1 MNFAKKLNE
10 KFKIVLASA
19 SPRRRE
25 LMELAGLEFDVW
37 PSNGEEDIRSSV
49 PGDICVELSRQKAL
63 DVASQIRTYNEQ
75 HRDLTSPADILV
87 IGADTVVAF
96 DGVVFGKPK
105 DADDAAKMLRTL
117 SGNTHIVYTGVTFVF
132 MSSTGRAGEYTFC
145 DETKVTFYD
154 LDEDDIEAYIATGDP
169 FDKAGSYGVQTGSA
183 TFVRS
188 MEGDFYNVMGLPIAR
203 LLAEL
208 KGIMRIGDGS

>member
-1 MNFAKKLNE
+1 MNFAEKLND

-37 PSNGEEDIRSSV
+37 PSNGEEVVKSAV
-49 PGDICVELSRQKAL
+49 PKDICVELSRQKAL
-63 DVASQIRTYNEQ
+63 DVASQIRTYNEN
-75 HRDLTSPADILV
+75 HKDLTSPADILI

-96 DGVVFGKPK
+96 GNDVFGKPK
-105 DADDAAKMLRTL
+105 DADEAAGMLRTL
-117 SGNTHIVYTGVTFVF
+117 SGNTHTVYTGVTFVF
-132 MSSTGRAGEYTFC
+132 MSKEGRAGEYSFC

-169 FDKAGSYGVQTGSA
+169 FDKAGSYGVQTASA

-188 MEGDFYNVMGLPIAR
+188 VEGDFFNVMGLPVAR
-203 LLAEL
+203 LLVEL
-208 KGIMRIGDGS
+208 KGILQT